1 MDISAENPS
10 ARLVTQE
17 DTLSLWVKVL
27 PMKPSRKKVE
37 PRLSDIIV
45 SSHASAGSSPR
56 GGGAAEDAPASFP
69 MFSPANENTGNRH
82 VPIS

>member
-45 SSHASAGSSPR
+45 SSHASAGSSPPGGVGDR
-56 GGGAAEDAPASFP
+56 GGCPSL
-69 MFSPANENTGNRH
+69 FSH
-82 VPIS
+82 VLAGQ